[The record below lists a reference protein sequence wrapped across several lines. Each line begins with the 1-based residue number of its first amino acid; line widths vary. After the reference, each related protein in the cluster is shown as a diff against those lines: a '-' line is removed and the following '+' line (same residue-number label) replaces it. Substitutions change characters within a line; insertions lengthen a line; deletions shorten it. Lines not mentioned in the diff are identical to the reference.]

1 MNAIVVFTLSGL
13 IARTLNVTGGQ
24 KWLWQSVFEPVFSSS
39 LNASLAHAITHVLL
53 LLGIAWILYARNI
66 FIKV

>member
-13 IARTLNVTGGQ
+13 IARTFNVLGFQ
-24 KWLWQSVFEPVFSSS
+24 KWLWQSIFEPAFASP
-39 LNASLAHAITHVLL
+39 LNASLAHAIAHVLL
-53 LLGIAWILYARNI
+53 LLGIAWILYARKI